1 MKILLTNDDGIN
13 AKGIQAL
20 INKISL
26 LGEVY
31 VVAPDGERSASSQA
45 ITMNKHKENKR
56 FILSSLLLSFI
67 MRYIFMQE
75 MNH

>member
-1 MKILLTNDDGIN
+1 MMMALMP
-13 AKGIQAL
+13 KGIQAL

-45 ITMNKHKENKR
+45 ITMNKPIRVDEVELRSRIHRLE
-56 FILSSLLLSFI
+56 
-67 MRYIFMQE
+67 Y
-75 MNH
+75 